1 MLVCLP
7 AHGYHKSTIVQ
18 QQAHRPSPSLRGLDD
33 AGQVVDGLVFAFKLH
48 LMVNDQ
54 GELLGF
60 RVTMAEVDDRE
71 PVEQMVRDLWKPSL
85 GLRVDESGL
94 PVVV

>member
-1 MLVCLP
+1 V
-7 AHGYHKSTIVQ
+7 
-18 QQAHRPSPSLRGLDD
+18 
-33 AGQVVDGLVFAFKLH
+33 GQVVDANLATTSSGQVCVDGLVFAIKLH

-60 RVTMAEVDDRE
+60 GVTIAEVDDRE